1 MRKGRGPGVLQ
12 PKPPDR
18 HYALRITHHEV
29 TRFLRNLLRTVSLLG
44 AGLLLAYGMISGAVT
59 ASPTDPPND
68 SVWLVCLGLAF
79 PLLLIY
85 TWLTVSGNPTVQ
97 VSTVDARFRR
107 NVQQVGGFM
116 LVGFALLSLHLLRE
130 QIVAAQSIKGAV
142 VVTEAGAGI
151 QDPPKV
157 PEQLPVQRGPI
168 YAGDTVIAASEV
180 ISPSRNA
187 HRVYPEPNISY
198 LAGYY
203 NPTIYGSA
211 GLEASFDQYLSGKEA
226 LDPLLEQQRSILH
239 RPVVG
244 NDLHLTIN
252 PDLQNLAQ
260 KTLGERNGSI
270 VLLDAQ
276 TGAIVAMASWPHV
289 DPQQLSFN

>member
-1 MRKGRGPGVLQ
+1 MSSVIRNTIRGL
-12 PKPPDR
+12 
-18 HYALRITHHEV
+18 ALIGA
-29 TRFLRNLLRTVSLLG
+29 LALLG
-44 AGLLLAYGMISGAVT
+44 FGMLSGAIT
-59 ASPTDPPND
+59 PSPPDPPND

-85 TWLTVSGNPTVQ
+85 ASLSVSGRPGTVQ
-97 VSTVDARFRR
+97 PSSEARFRR

-130 QIVAAQSIKGAV
+130 QIVAAQSIKNAV
-142 VVTEAGAGI
+142 VVTDAGAVI
-151 QDPPKV
+151 QDPRKV
-157 PEQLPVQRGPI
+157 PEQLRVQRGTI

-180 ISPSRNA
+180 ISPSRSA

-226 LDPLLEQQRSILH
+226 LDPFMEQQRSILH
-239 RPVVG
+239 RPVIG

-260 KTLGERNGSI
+260 KTLGERNGSV

-276 TGAIVAMASWPHV
+276 TGAI
-289 DPQQLSFN
+289 